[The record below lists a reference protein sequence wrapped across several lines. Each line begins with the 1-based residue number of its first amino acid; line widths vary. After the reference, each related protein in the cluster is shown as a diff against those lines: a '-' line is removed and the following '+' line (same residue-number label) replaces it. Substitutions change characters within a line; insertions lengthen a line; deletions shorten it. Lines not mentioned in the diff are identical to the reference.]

1 MAPSLPRGLQGVHE
15 RQQRLGGREE
25 GRQINQQPTCS
36 YSEPKQRGQV
46 EWILSVPLS
55 ISSVMLRV
63 KLLYVTAEMSVE
75 WFFLNSVLQQQVG
88 MD

>member
-1 MAPSLPRGLQGVHE
+1 M
-15 RQQRLGGREE
+15 
-25 GRQINQQPTCS
+25 
-36 YSEPKQRGQV
+36 